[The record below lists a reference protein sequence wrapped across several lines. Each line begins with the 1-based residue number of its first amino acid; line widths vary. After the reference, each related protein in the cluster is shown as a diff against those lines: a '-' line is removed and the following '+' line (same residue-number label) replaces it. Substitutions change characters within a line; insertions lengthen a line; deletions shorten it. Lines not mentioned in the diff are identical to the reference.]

1 MEQQQVF
8 LWEAVVA
15 AHMEAVVDL
24 GGAVV
29 DLGVVD
35 QAFVGLVAV
44 KYIYKIIKRQKNIK
58 ENKPKK
64 NIKEDKP
71 KKCTKIFFKFEI

>member
-1 MEQQQVF
+1 
-8 LWEAVVA
+8 
-15 AHMEAVVDL
+15 MEAVVDL
-24 GGAVV
+24 GEAVV
-29 DLGVVD
+29 DLGVD

-64 NIKEDKP
+64 
-71 KKCTKIFFKFEI
+71 T